1 MTKKCTLVILLIDEA
16 DEKTCEELAED
27 IKKEL
32 EESLRIIP
40 WAKEVEKV
48 TVSEE

>member
-1 MTKKCTLVILLIDEA
+1 MTKKCTLVIVLVDEA
-16 DEKTCEELAED
+16 DEKTCEEIEED
-27 IKKEL
+27 IRDEL

-40 WAKEVEKV
+40 WAKEIEKL

>member
-1 MTKKCTLVILLIDEA
+1 MTKKCTLVILLVDEA
-16 DEKTCEELAED
+16 DEKTCEEIAED
-27 IKKEL
+27 ISKEL

-40 WAKEVEKV
+40 WAKEVKKI